1 MKTRVFFWKEKK
13 VLFSGGLLLWIVI
26 GFSFRYRSSRVMAA
40 AGLLS
45 YLGNKKKCRRLS
57 IRENRRRRHRFGAGV
72 NRDRSINWK
81 SLPPPPRKKTIVE
94 GGRRPF
100 GGDVSEIGFTWLVS
114 ILFFLNIFRL
124 LIYLDRRRPIPLS
137 SRRSASSHI
146 MISNQS
152 SPFSFHPR
160 TKLDFLKK
168 GLYRN

>member
-45 YLGNKKKCRRLS
+45 YLGNKKKMSATIDSGKSTTTSSVRGGGKSRPIHKLEIPPSPSQKKNNSWRRKEALWGRRL
-57 IRENRRRRHRFGAGV
+57 
-72 NRDRSINWK
+72 
-81 SLPPPPRKKTIVE
+81 
-94 GGRRPF
+94 
-100 GGDVSEIGFTWLVS
+100 GDWLYVTGQYS
-114 ILFFLNIFRL
+114 FFFNIFRL